1 MNVVT
6 KLLASG
12 AFSIITASDKRYS
25 LDRATRDVTLRLALL
40 SLVLLA
46 LSALAFWPAYL
57 SKFRGADVY
66 THVHA
71 SLGAAWLLLLL
82 VQPLLIRARRL
93 QLHRLI
99 GRAAAAIGAA
109 FVVSSILIAHRS
121 AARMDPTQ
129 FSREGYSLYLPFVM
143 AAIFT
148 AAFVLGI
155 AWRAVPAVH
164 GRFMACT
171 ALPLLDPLF
180 SRILYYYFPPLP
192 ALFLYQIPAF
202 IIVGGLLVA
211 LWRSIPL
218 RSPGRQTF
226 LAFSLATVVAL
237 LLFFVTPYSTDWFEF
252 VSWFRFLP
260 LT

>member
-1 MNVVT
+1 MT
-6 KLLASG
+6 Q
-12 AFSIITASDKRYS
+12 
-25 LDRATRDVTLRLALL
+25 RLPLL

-99 GRAAAAIGAA
+99 GRVAAAIGAA
-109 FVVSSILIAHRS
+109 FVVSSILIANRS

-148 AAFVLGI
+148 GAFVLGI

-171 ALPLLDPLF
+171 ALPLVDPLL

-202 IIVGGLLVA
+202 IFVGGLLVA
-211 LWRSIPL
+211 LWSSIPL
-218 RSPGRQTF
+218 RSPGRRTF
-226 LAFSLATVVAL
+226 FAFSVGTVLAL
-237 LLFFVTPYSTDWFEF
+237 LLFFVTPYSTHWFEF
-252 VSWFRFLP
+252 VNWFRSLP

>member
-1 MNVVT
+1 MT
-6 KLLASG
+6 Q
-12 AFSIITASDKRYS
+12 
-25 LDRATRDVTLRLALL
+25 RLALL

-71 SLGAAWLLLLL
+71 SLGAAWLLLLV

-143 AAIFT
+143 AAIFA

-171 ALPLLDPLF
+171 ALPLLDPLL

-202 IIVGGLLVA
+202 IFVGGLLVA
-211 LWRSIPL
+211 LWSSIPL
-218 RSPGRQTF
+218 RTPGRQTF
-226 LAFSLATVVAL
+226 FAFFLGTVLAL

-252 VSWFRFLP
+252 VSWFRSLP